1 MANPYSP
8 STLLTMALLT
18 DQQVAINTN
27 LTDLQAFVA
36 HLIEQTNVT
45 SLTPLDDLYAVRLV
59 YICVYCIYSVYLAG
73 HMCLIYLKH
82 VS

>member
-8 STLLTMALLT
+8 STLL
-18 DQQVAINTN
+18 QVAINTN

-59 YICVYCIYSVYLAG
+59 CVFVDVY
-73 HMCLIYLKH
+73 
-82 VS
+82 